1 MVYYNS
7 TESRSIPATVISGAI
22 QAMSDQT
29 NRPENAGTGVSS
41 ALQEREKSDAT
52 EEHSL
57 PLGAVL
63 RRLRGER
70 TLRDVQTETGIANS
84 YLCNVELGY
93 QQPGLKFL
101 TRVAEYYQVGVAEII
116 RQAELLRNS
125 LLDTEDTRIAD
136 VERSYQFIMDDPKLS
151 ACREP
156 ETPLSIEAK
165 RHFVRMYE
173 LLTGKLLLH

>member
-1 MVYYNS
+1 
-7 TESRSIPATVISGAI
+7 
-22 QAMSDQT
+22 MSDQT
-29 NRPENAGTGVSS
+29 NRLENAGTGVST
-41 ALQEREKSDAT
+41 ALQERERKDFS
-52 EEHSL
+52 EEDSL
-57 PLGAVL
+57 PIGAVL

-70 TLRDVQTETGIANS
+70 TLRDVQNETGKANS

-125 LLDTEDTRIAD
+125 VLDTEATRIAN
-136 VERSYQFIMDDPKLS
+136 VERAYQFILDDPKLI

-156 ETPLSIEAK
+156 ETPLTIEAK
-165 RHFVRMYE
+165 HMMVRMYE
-173 LLTGKLLLH
+173 LLTGRMLLN

>member
-1 MVYYNS
+1 M
-7 TESRSIPATVISGAI
+7 
-22 QAMSDQT
+22 
-29 NRPENAGTGVSS
+29 SS
-41 ALQEREKSDAT
+41 ALREREKSNAT
-52 EEHSL
+52 EEESL
-57 PLGAVL
+57 PIGAVL

-70 TLRDVQTETGIANS
+70 TLREVQTETGIANS

-125 LLDTEDTRIAD
+125 VLDTEDTRIAD
-136 VERSYQFIMDDPKLS
+136 VERAYQFILDDPKLS
-151 ACREP
+151 ACPEP

-165 RHFVRMYE
+165 RVMVRMYE
-173 LLTGKLLLH
+173 LLTGRMLLNGFVA

>member
-1 MVYYNS
+1 
-7 TESRSIPATVISGAI
+7 
-22 QAMSDQT
+22 MSDQT
-29 NRPENAGTGVSS
+29 NRTENAGTGVSS
-41 ALQEREKSDAT
+41 ALQEREKSNAT
-52 EEHSL
+52 EEDSL
-57 PLGAVL
+57 PIGAVL

-125 LLDTEDTRIAD
+125 VLDTEATRIAD
-136 VERSYQFIMDDPKLS
+136 VERAYQFIMDDPKLS

-156 ETPLSIEAK
+156 EMPLSIEAK
-165 RHFVRMYE
+165 RHVVRMYE

>member
-1 MVYYNS
+1 
-7 TESRSIPATVISGAI
+7 
-22 QAMSDQT
+22 MSDQT
-29 NRPENAGTGVSS
+29 NRTENAGTGVSS
-41 ALQEREKSDAT
+41 ALQEREKSNAT
-52 EEHSL
+52 EEDSL
-57 PLGAVL
+57 PIGAVL

-165 RHFVRMYE
+165 RHVVRMYE